1 MMKNNTGMKLLNA
14 EILDKS
20 MNIEHDIEVNTSQ
33 LKQNG
38 FVIIPGLIKGK
49 MLTDLCN
56 ELNHYFDETPNSEG
70 NFWGLKTKRMG
81 RIFSKSR
88 QAQHL
93 AIHPLILGIMNKIM
107 APYCE
112 RIQINLTQAIQI
124 GPGEV
129 EQPLHRDDELFPFPK
144 SSAEFMV
151 NAMWAIDDFT
161 EDNGATVVWPGS
173 NRKPTMREMPADK
186 TVSATMKSG
195 SVLIWLGSTQHAGG
209 ANSTSRPRA
218 GLTISYCLG
227 WLRQAENQY
236 LAYPP
241 HIAKHFSKQ
250 LQDLIGYKVHRPNL
264 GWYEGQEPDL
274 LFTSTPDTLPAQDL
288 FTPELEALSR
298 EILQARQQRELA
310 VN

>member
-1 MMKNNTGMKLLNA
+1 MTIEKHIET
-14 EILDKS
+14 
-20 MNIEHDIEVNTSQ
+20 NIAQ

-38 FVIIPGLIKGK
+38 FVIIPNLIKGK
-49 MLTDLCN
+49 MLSDLCE
-56 ELNHYFDETPNSEG
+56 ELDHHFNLTPKSEG

-81 RIFSKSR
+81 RIFSKSQ
-88 QAQHL
+88 QARNL
-93 AIHPLILGIMNKIM
+93 AVHPLVLGIMNKILE
-107 APYCE
+107 PYCE

-124 GPGEV
+124 GAGEV

-151 NAMWAIDDFT
+151 NAMWALDDFT

-173 NRKPTMREMPADK
+173 NRKPSLREMPADE
-186 TVSATMKSG
+186 TIRATMESG
-195 SVLIWLGSTQHAGG
+195 SVLIWLGSTQHSGG
-209 ANSTSRPRA
+209 ANNTTKSRA

-241 HIAKHFSKQ
+241 HIAKHFSEQ
-250 LQDLIGYKVHRPNL
+250 LQGLIGYKVHRPNL

-274 LFTSTPDTLPAQDL
+274 LFTSTPDVLPAQDL

-298 EILQARQQRELA
+298 EILQVRQQNELA